1 MGNKNTWLERQAE
14 AKNAI
19 MHSTELLTK
28 QYMLDTLCIA
38 IHESDG
44 WGYDRIM
51 RLLAAWKDTRE
62 EYRLALCPNDSEA
75 DVAQEHMDRMLVQI
89 INGKQELI
97 PFAERYPDLRGIKYG
112 KK

>member
-38 IHESDG
+38 IHESEG

-51 RLLAAWKDTRE
+51 RLLDA
-62 EYRLALCPNDSEA
+62 
-75 DVAQEHMDRMLVQI
+75 
-89 INGKQELI
+89 
-97 PFAERYPDLRGIKYG
+97 
-112 KK
+112 

>member
-19 MHSTELLTK
+19 MHSTERLTK

-38 IHESDG
+38 IHESEG

-51 RLLAAWKDTRE
+51 RLLDAWKDTRE